1 MHETEWMWKDTKL
14 IWANTLTILGAE
26 ATKRNLEHEILCSSP
41 SIGGKLRMWLGI
53 TRISVV
59 KVKSQFVSLST
70 QIWIVPIWSTSAP
83 ESPYIIIIWLI
94 CITLFSFFFLVVG
107 RWKAESNFISYV
119 ERTSESDAKCV
130 RRLRWKKRSEES
142 HDLDVIKFAVQI
154 SVYSILRLPPHFTG
168 FHILPPRLR
177 FFISPFSARDELVGS
192 YSRSCPP
199 RMMKTYWPQRREL
212 WRPSSRSVLFNYPI
226 NNVHETA
233 LTIGPSAGWL

>member
-41 SIGGKLRMWLGI
+41 SVGGKLRMWLGI

-59 KVKSQFVSLST
+59 KVKSRFVSLST
-70 QIWIVPIWSTSAP
+70 QIWIVPIRSTSAP

-119 ERTSESDAKCV
+119 ERTSESDARCV

-142 HDLDVIKFAVQI
+142 HDLDVIICCTNIGIQYT
-154 SVYSILRLPPHFTG
+154 SSTST
-168 FHILPPRLR
+168 FHRVP
-177 FFISPFSARDELVGS
+177 
-192 YSRSCPP
+192 Y
-199 RMMKTYWPQRREL
+199 
-212 WRPSSRSVLFNYPI
+212 PSSSPPLFHFAIFRPWRASWLIFQTMSSPYDENILASAPRAMKAQLQ
-226 NNVHETA
+226 VS
-233 LTIGPSAGWL
+233 TI